1 MGVAS
6 VTSYMLNVCSIYHS
20 RAGGGKANKRGP
32 ALVDDSKYCGGGIG
46 RRKGNGN

>member
-1 MGVAS
+1 M
-6 VTSYMLNVCSIYHS
+6 
-20 RAGGGKANKRGP
+20 RAKVVGRVFVGGDKANKRGP